1 MPLLFKELEEL
12 VTKIN
17 DSLGGVY
24 PYAFDLVSI
33 KDIDTISELI
43 NQESNILNIS
53 KNEADTCLG
62 FFGESAFK
70 EKYGHLRAIRQSIH
84 AWQLFHDTIHQHAY
98 TSSWNDD
105 AEINDDVMCHRVF
118 VCQNQQEVQ
127 ALMSVTFSSEEI
139 VLEVLAVRNSCMKK
153 GIGTACLRFIQ
164 GVSDALGYDVVLESA
179 TNTMSWYEGFGFCV
193 DVEGRLM
200 EVDEAGYE
208 TDFSSMSTTTK
219 DLLEVG
225 FFKWDKGGAWGET
238 CLMRYMPS
246 LKR

>member
-17 DSLGGVY
+17 VSLGGVY

-105 AEINDDVMCHRVF
+105 AEINDDVMCHRMF

-127 ALMSVTFSSEEI
+127 ALMSVTFP
-139 VLEVLAVRNSCMKK
+139 
-153 GIGTACLRFIQ
+153 LRKSF
-164 GVSDALGYDVVLESA
+164 
-179 TNTMSWYEGFGFCV
+179 
-193 DVEGRLM
+193 
-200 EVDEAGYE
+200 
-208 TDFSSMSTTTK
+208 
-219 DLLEVG
+219 
-225 FFKWDKGGAWGET
+225 
-238 CLMRYMPS
+238 
-246 LKR
+246 

>member
-1 MPLLFKELEEL
+1 
-12 VTKIN
+12 
-17 DSLGGVY
+17 
-24 PYAFDLVSI
+24 
-33 KDIDTISELI
+33 
-43 NQESNILNIS
+43 
-53 KNEADTCLG
+53 
-62 FFGESAFK
+62 
-70 EKYGHLRAIRQSIH
+70 
-84 AWQLFHDTIHQHAY
+84 
-98 TSSWNDD
+98 
-105 AEINDDVMCHRVF
+105 
-118 VCQNQQEVQ
+118 
-127 ALMSVTFSSEEI
+127 
-139 VLEVLAVRNSCMKK
+139 MKK

-164 GVSDALGYDVVLESA
+164 GISDALGYDVVLESA